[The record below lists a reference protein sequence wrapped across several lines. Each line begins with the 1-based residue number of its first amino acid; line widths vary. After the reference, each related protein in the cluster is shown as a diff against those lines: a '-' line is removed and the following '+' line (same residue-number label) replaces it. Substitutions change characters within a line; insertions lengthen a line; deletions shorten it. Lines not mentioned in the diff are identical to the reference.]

1 MKFRTLFLPCLLLVG
16 SACQRVTEGTSST
29 SLSTSITP
37 DASLR
42 ETRWVLRQV
51 GGQPVAEVASP
62 NQEPYLF
69 ISAAGTA
76 EGQGGCNR
84 FRSALK
90 PVTDDGELQ
99 FSPMQSTRM
108 ACPELVTEQAFAQ
121 ALENTQAYRI
131 TGKLLLLYATAA
143 RTGTPLAQLEAVP
156 LP

>member
-1 MKFRTLFLPCLLLVG
+1 MKYPASLLLCLLVAG
-16 SACQRVTEGTSST
+16 SACQRVTERANTTPLAS
-29 SLSTSITP
+29 SITP
-37 DASLR
+37 DAPLR

-51 GGQPVAEVASP
+51 GGQPIAESAQP

-84 FRSALK
+84 FRGALK
-90 PVTDDGELQ
+90 PATDDGELQ
-99 FSPMQSTRM
+99 FAPLQSTRM

-121 ALENTQAYRI
+121 ALETTQAYRI
-131 TGKLLLLYATAA
+131 TGKLLLLYANAE

>member
-1 MKFRTLFLPCLLLVG
+1 MLAG
-16 SACQRVTEGTSST
+16 AACQRVTEGSSGTSV
-29 SLSTSITP
+29 STSITP
-37 DASLR
+37 DAPLR

-51 GGQPVAEVASP
+51 GGQPIAGVATA

-76 EGQGGCNR
+76 EGLGGCNR
-84 FRSALK
+84 FRGALK
-90 PVTDDGELQ
+90 PATEDAELQ
-99 FSPMQSTRM
+99 FAPLQSTRM

-121 ALENTQAYRI
+121 ALESTHAYRI
-131 TGKLLLLYATAA
+131 TGKLLLLYADAQ

>member
-1 MKFRTLFLPCLLLVG
+1 MKLTAFLLPCLLLAG
-16 SACQRVTEGTSST
+16 SACQRVTERANTT
-29 SLSTSITP
+29 PLATTLIP

-51 GGQPVAEVASP
+51 GGQPVPEVASP
-62 NQEPYLF
+62 GQEPYMF

-84 FRSALK
+84 FRAGLK
-90 PVTDDGELQ
+90 PATDDGELQ
-99 FSPMQSTRM
+99 FAPLLSTRM
-108 ACPELVTEQAFAQ
+108 ACPELVTEQAFTQ
-121 ALENTQAYRI
+121 AIDNTRAYRI
-131 TGKLLLLYATAA
+131 TGKLLLLYPDAE